1 MKLEELAQQ
10 LGVAPE
16 ALEIE
21 GVGKLSALAQEIQN
35 HKAELEKAKGYLSQ
49 YQQWATYLTQ
59 QQQAAQGLPS
69 AWTGGQSDTPEWAT
83 DPLLQPIAP
92 VISRLEQ
99 QLVQQAR
106 YIQQIEAAGKQML
119 NKYEVAH
126 LKSKYGEDFNE
137 DRIREYAVKHNDGR
151 DWESVYHA
159 ERGTRVDDIV
169 RSKLEGEKKAGRVKV
184 ARDLE
189 GVHTEMGGAPSRTPP
204 QEKPVSYE
212 ESWQKMLVPEFEEL
226 GFS

>member
-1 MKLEELAQQ
+1 MKLEELAHQ
-10 LGVAPE
+10 LGIAPE

-21 GVGKLSALAQEIQN
+21 GVGKLSALASELQN
-35 HKAELEKAKGYLSQ
+35 HKAELEKARGYLNQ

-59 QQQAAQGLPS
+59 QQQQAAQ
-69 AWTGGQSDTPEWAT
+69 GQSDTPEWAT
-83 DPLLQPIAP
+83 DPLLQPVAP

-99 QLVQQAR
+99 QLQQQAR
-106 YIQQIEAAGKQML
+106 YIQQMEQAGRQMM

-126 LKSKYGEDFNE
+126 LKSKYGDDFNE
-137 DRIREYAVKHNDGR
+137 ERIREYAVKHNDGR

-189 GVHTEMGGAPSRTPP
+189 GVHTEMGGTVSRNPP
-204 QEKPVSYE
+204 AEKPVSYE
-212 ESWQKMLVPEFEEL
+212 DSWKGLVNDFEEL